1 MRRAN
6 ERGSALL
13 VALGVLVLLSMMGV
27 TFAILTR
34 MEMQAAT
41 NFDTILR
48 ARVLAESGLQRALTE
63 LQSLYVGPLF
73 GPRYD
78 DVPTDLTPL
87 GSLDFEVAK
96 PYRSTVAV
104 AQCQTWGGGRGIEL
118 SGAVNI
124 YTLLEDVVLPDPVSA
139 DSAPYLWGEP
149 SLWSG
154 PGRGQL
160 GDGYFDARFGMEPTV
175 VNAVT
180 PPLETFR
187 VVRGIVDLSGLVNV
201 NRTNASLL
209 EGLLTYFNIAA
220 PAVIA
225 GNIVTSRNDAGT
237 PPVPQDPFRYTHE
250 LVDRGLLTM
259 SQLYGEDVNANGLL
273 DSGEDSNGN
282 GVLDGALKDCITV
295 FPILGDITALS
306 SRININTAPEPV
318 LFAVF
323 YAIPSLDATDALNLG
338 RAVILY
344 RSGGPAGDGIE
355 GVASEEDPDGDG
367 DTIDASDLN
376 TDGDTDDLFSDDNP
390 FDGVAPF
397 YFTPPA
403 GWLPEFADDPPD
415 DWLDVDGDTVPPGL
429 VSDVDD
435 VFDCRLFPN
444 GPGGSSEFEYFLD
457 YVVTEPPFSLGLS
470 QTQIGQVKANA
481 STRVD
486 IDFDG
491 NGTLDPWEQDLTQHI
506 WTAPFRYDSDR
517 WLIISQGIVERGGEV
532 QAQATLSAVLSY
544 RQ

>member
-41 NFDTILR
+41 NFDSILR

-63 LQSLYVGPLF
+63 LQTLYVGPLF

-78 DVPTDLTPL
+78 DVPTGLTLP
-87 GSLDFEVAK
+87 GSLDFEVAR
-96 PYRSTVAV
+96 PYHSTVAA

-118 SGAVNI
+118 SGGADI
-124 YTLLEDVVLPDPVSA
+124 YTLLEDVVLPDSVSPE
-139 DSAPYLWGEP
+139 SAPYLWSEP

-154 PGRGQL
+154 PGHGRL
-160 GDGYFDARFGMEPTV
+160 DDGYFDARFGMEPTS
-175 VNAVT
+175 VNAAT
-180 PPLETFR
+180 APPETFR
-187 VVRGIVDLSGLVNV
+187 VIRGVVDLSGLVNV
-201 NRTNASLL
+201 NRANAELL
-209 EGLLTYFNIAA
+209 EGLLTYFNIAT
-220 PAVIA
+220 PDVVA
-225 GNIVTSRNDAGT
+225 GNIVTSRTDDGR
-237 PPVPQDPFRYTHE
+237 FRYVHE

-259 SQLYGEDVNANGLL
+259 ADLYGEDANANGLL
-273 DSGEDSNGN
+273 DSGEDTNGN

-295 FPILGDITALS
+295 FPILGPINALS

-323 YAIPSLDATDALNLG
+323 YVTLGRDATDALNLA
-338 RAVILY
+338 RAVIVY

-367 DTIDASDLN
+367 NTIDASDLN
-376 TDGDTDDLFSDDNP
+376 FDGDTDDLFSDDNP

-397 YFTPPA
+397 LFTPPA
-403 GWLPEFADDPPD
+403 GWLPEFGDDA
-415 DWLDVDGDTVPPGL
+415 LDNDGDTVPQEL
-429 VSDVDD
+429 VALASVA
-435 VFDCRLFPN
+435 FDRYLFPN
-444 GPGGSSEFEYFLD
+444 GPGGSSEFEYFMD
-457 YVVTEPPFSLGLS
+457 VVTEPPFSLALS
-470 QTQIGQVKANA
+470 QTQIDEVKANA

-486 IDFDG
+486 IDFDRD
-491 NGTLDPWEQDLTQHI
+491 GTIDPTWESTYV
-506 WTAPFRYDSDR
+506 TAPFRYESDR

>member
-13 VALGVLVLLSMMGV
+13 VALGVLVLLSLMGV

-63 LQSLYVGPLF
+63 LQTLYVGPLF

-78 DVPTDLTPL
+78 DVPTDVTPD
-87 GSLDFEVAK
+87 GTLDFEVAK
-96 PYRSTVAV
+96 PYHSTVAA

-124 YTLLEDVVLPDPVSA
+124 YTLLEDVVLPDLVSD
-139 DSAPYLWGEP
+139 DSAPYVWGEP
-149 SLWSG
+149 SLWNG
-154 PGRGQL
+154 PGRGRL
-160 GDGYFDARFGMEPTV
+160 DDGYFDARFGMEPTS
-175 VNAVT
+175 VNTAT
-180 PPLETFR
+180 APPETFR

-201 NRTNASLL
+201 NRANADLL
-209 EGLLTYFNIAA
+209 EGLLTYFNIATPDVVA
-220 PAVIA
+220 Q
-225 GNIVTSRNDAGT
+225 NIVNSRNDAGA
-237 PPVPQDPFRYTHE
+237 PPEPEDPFRYVHE

-259 SQLYGEDVNANGLL
+259 SQLYREDANANGLL
-273 DSGEDSNGN
+273 DSGEDANGN
-282 GVLDGALKDCITV
+282 GVLDGALKDFITV
-295 FPILGDITALS
+295 FPILGAINALS

-323 YAIPSLDATDALNLG
+323 YQVLG
-338 RAVILY
+338 GDVPKAQGLARAVILY

-367 DTIDASDLN
+367 NTIDASDLN

-403 GWLPEFADDPPD
+403 DWLPEFEDDD
-415 DWLDVDGDTVPPGL
+415 LDNDGDTVPQEL
-429 VSDVDD
+429 VAAASVA
-435 VFDCRLFPN
+435 FDQYLFPN
-444 GPGGSSEFEYFLD
+444 GPGGFSEFEFFMDTVNGDVGLGIPDRVPGVD
-457 YVVTEPPFSLGLS
+457 YTDTE
-470 QTQIGQVKANA
+470 IAEVKANA

-491 NGTLDPWEQDLTQHI
+491 NGTLDPWESTYV
-506 WTAPFRYDSDR
+506 TAPFRYESDR

>member
-63 LQSLYVGPLF
+63 LQALYVGPLF

-96 PYRSTVAV
+96 PYHSTVAA

-118 SGAVNI
+118 SGGADI
-124 YTLLEDVVLPDPVSA
+124 YTLLEDVVLPDPVSPE
-139 DSAPYLWGEP
+139 SAPYLWSEP

-154 PGRGQL
+154 PGRGRL
-160 GDGYFDARFGMEPTV
+160 GDGFFDARFGMEPTV

-180 PPLETFR
+180 APPETFR

-201 NRTNASLL
+201 NRANASLL
-209 EGLLTYFNIAA
+209 EGLLTYFNIAT
-220 PAVIA
+220 PDVIA
-225 GNIVTSRNDAGT
+225 GNIVTSRTGDGR
-237 PPVPQDPFRYTHE
+237 FRYTHE

-259 SQLYGEDVNANGLL
+259 ADLYGEDANANGLL
-273 DSGEDSNGN
+273 DAGEDGSVTGVTND
-282 GVLDGALKDCITV
+282 VLDGALKDCITV
-295 FPILGDITALS
+295 FPILGGINALS

-355 GVASEEDPDGDG
+355 GVASEADPDGDG
-367 DTIDASDLN
+367 NTIDASDLN
-376 TDGDTDDLFSDDNP
+376 IDGDTDDLFSDDNP
-390 FDGVAPF
+390 FDGVASWR
-397 YFTPPA
+397 FTPPA
-403 GWLPEFADDPPD
+403 GAEWLTEFADDA
-415 DWLDVDGDTVPPGL
+415 LDNDGDTVPQEL
-429 VSDVDD
+429 VAPASVA
-435 VFDCRLFPN
+435 FDRYLFPN
-444 GPGGSSEFEYFLD
+444 GPGGFSEFEYFMD
-457 YVVTEPPFSLGLS
+457 GVGPGLGLS
-470 QTQIGQVKANA
+470 AADIDNVKYNA
-481 STRVD
+481 TTRVD
-486 IDFDG
+486 I
-491 NGTLDPWEQDLTQHI
+491 TYS
-506 WTAPFRYDSDR
+506 TAPPVPRIATAGFRYDSDR

>member
-48 ARVLAESGLQRALTE
+48 ARELAESGLQRALTE
-63 LQSLYVGPLF
+63 LQTLYVGPLF
-73 GPRYD
+73 RPRYD
-78 DVPTDLTPL
+78 DEPPSGGL
-87 GSLDFEVAK
+87 SFEVAK
-96 PYRSTVAV
+96 PYRSTVAA

-118 SGAVNI
+118 SGAVDI
-124 YTLLEDVVLPDPVSA
+124 YTLLEDVVLPDPVSD

-154 PGRGQL
+154 PGRGRL
-160 GDGYFDARFGMEPTV
+160 DEGYFDGRFGMEPTS
-175 VNAVT
+175 VNTAT
-180 PPLETFR
+180 APPETFR
-187 VVRGIVDLSGLVNV
+187 VVRGVVDLSGLVNV
-201 NRTNASLL
+201 NRANVSLL
-209 EGLLTYFNIAA
+209 EGLLTYFNIAT
-220 PAVIA
+220 PDVVA
-225 GNIVTSRNDAGT
+225 GNIVTSRTDDG
-237 PPVPQDPFRYTHE
+237 PFRYTHE

-259 SQLYGEDVNANGLL
+259 SQLYGEDANANGLL

-282 GVLDGALKDCITV
+282 GVLDGALKDFITV
-295 FPILGDITALS
+295 FPILGAINALS

-323 YAIPSLDATDALNLG
+323 YGVGVPGLDATDALNLA

-367 DTIDASDLN
+367 NTIDASDLN
-376 TDGDTDDLFSDDNP
+376 ADGDTDDLFSDDNP
-390 FDGVAPF
+390 FDGVVSFLVMVPVN
-397 YFTPPA
+397 
-403 GWLPEFADDPPD
+403 WLPEFADDG
-415 DWLDVDGDTVPPGL
+415 LDNDGDTVPQELMAGGA
-429 VSDVDD
+429 DA
-435 VFDCRLFPN
+435 FDRHLFPN
-444 GPGGSSEFEYFLD
+444 GPGGFSEFEFFMDTVNGDVGLGIPDRVPGVD
-457 YVVTEPPFSLGLS
+457 YTDTE
-470 QTQIGQVKANA
+470 IAEVKANA
-481 STRVD
+481 STRAD

-491 NGTLDPWEQDLTQHI
+491 DGDAGTDGNPPEDWERSY

-517 WLIISQGIVERGGEV
+517 WLIISRGIVERGGEV